1 MKKAFVSCEQR
12 KRFSRGLLV
21 PIVSVIIV
29 GGFVIYGVGNV
40 SRSASQERLKAAEQ
54 SVARAT
60 VQCYAI
66 EGRYPPDLDYLE
78 ENYGLILDREH
89 YVYHYRLEGSNL
101 MPEIQVFEEK

>member
-29 GGFVIYGVGNV
+29 VGFVIYGVGNV

-54 SVARAT
+54 SVPGLQYSAT
-60 VQCYAI
+60 PSRGGI
-66 EGRYPPDLDYLE
+66 HR
-78 ENYGLILDREH
+78 I
-89 YVYHYRLEGSNL
+89 
-101 MPEIQVFEEK
+101 

>member
-29 GGFVIYGVGNV
+29 VGFVIYGVGNV

-54 SVARAT
+54 NLERLDDVIGEILKRNVAHDNADLARNLREIKPRNLSPLF
-60 VQCYAI
+60 AI
-66 EGRYPPDLDYLE
+66 FD
-78 ENYGLILDREH
+78 
-89 YVYHYRLEGSNL
+89 
-101 MPEIQVFEEK
+101 

>member
-29 GGFVIYGVGNV
+29 VGFVIYGVGNV

-54 SVARAT
+54 SVARA
-60 VQCYAI
+60 
-66 EGRYPPDLDYLE
+66 LS
-78 ENYGLILDREH
+78 LIHISKRWMKTASYTIAALR
-89 YVYHYRLEGSNL
+89 
-101 MPEIQVFEEK
+101 

>member
-1 MKKAFVSCEQR
+1 MKKSFVSCEQR

-29 GGFVIYGVGNV
+29 VGFVIYGVGNV

>member
-21 PIVSVIIV
+21 PIVSVIV
-29 GGFVIYGVGNV
+29 VVGFVIYGVGNV

-60 VQCYAI
+60 VQCYACLL
-66 EGRYPPDLDYLE
+66 YTSDAAD
-78 ENYGLILDREH
+78 D
-89 YVYHYRLEGSNL
+89 
-101 MPEIQVFEEK
+101 

>member
-1 MKKAFVSCEQR
+1 MKKRLCPANSRNRVLPGAFSSHCFR
-12 KRFSRGLLV
+12 NHRRGLCNLRRGKRF
-21 PIVSVIIV
+21 
-29 GGFVIYGVGNV
+29 
-40 SRSASQERLKAAEQ
+40 RSASQERLKAAEQ

>member
-29 GGFVIYGVGNV
+29 VGFVIYGVGNV
-40 SRSASQERLKAAEQ
+40 SRSASQERL
-54 SVARAT
+54 RAT

>member
-1 MKKAFVSCEQR
+1 MKKRLCPANRENGSP
-12 KRFSRGLLV
+12 GALV

-29 GGFVIYGVGNV
+29 VGFVIYGVGNV

-66 EGRYPPDLDYLE
+66 EGGIHR
-78 ENYGLILDREH
+78 I
-89 YVYHYRLEGSNL
+89 
-101 MPEIQVFEEK
+101 